1 MIYAGLFSHSCQ
13 LLYSPAGY
21 WIVHC
26 LLCSGMIVLVLRDLH
41 LASVIPDNKKMTNYP
56 SLPIGWR
63 WKWVRGL
70 WELCGWKHRH
80 RIVRHLRRGC
90 WRERESVTLC
100 NRIVTQLPDHICPT
114 LLMVAAKNCEL
125 VYFCARIRNYY
136 ASEIQ
141 GLDSYGGWGG
151 GFLHTVFSGAFTW
164 GHLVKLGQFYIN
176 DERKRSKTNTW
187 IKTSCLI
194 RTKVIAAHK
203 SHHAA
208 MAELHYRKV

>member
-1 MIYAGLFSHSCQ
+1 MQDCFLTPVSSCIPRLDIELFTVCYVQEWSCWCWGIST
-13 LLYSPAGY
+13 LLRSFP
-21 WIVHC
+21 IT
-26 LLCSGMIVLVLRDLH
+26 
-41 LASVIPDNKKMTNYP
+41 KKMTNYP

-141 GLDSYGGWGG
+141 GLDSYGGGG
-151 GFLHTVFSGAFTW
+151 SFVRCFQEHLHEDIWWNSVSFTLTMKESDLKQIHELRLAVW
-164 GHLVKLGQFYIN
+164 LGQ
-176 DERKRSKTNTW
+176 K
-187 IKTSCLI
+187 
-194 RTKVIAAHK
+194 
-203 SHHAA
+203 
-208 MAELHYRKV
+208 

>member
-1 MIYAGLFSHSCQ
+1 MQDCFLTPVSSCIPRLDIELFTVCYVQEWSCWCWGISTLLRSFPITKKWPITRHSLLAGGENGWGDFE
-13 LLYSPAGY
+13 
-21 WIVHC
+21 
-26 LLCSGMIVLVLRDLH
+26 
-41 LASVIPDNKKMTNYP
+41 NY
-56 SLPIGWR
+56 
-63 WKWVRGL
+63 VD
-70 WELCGWKHRH
+70 ENRH

-151 GFLHTVFSGAFTW
+151 GGVPSYGVFRSIYMRTFGETRSVLH
-164 GHLVKLGQFYIN
+164 
-176 DERKRSKTNTW
+176 
-187 IKTSCLI
+187 
-194 RTKVIAAHK
+194 
-203 SHHAA
+203 
-208 MAELHYRKV
+208 

>member
-136 ASEIQ
+136 ASEIH
-141 GLDSYGGWGG
+141 GLDSYGGGS
-151 GFLHTVFSGAFTW
+151 FVRCFQEHLHEDIWWNSVSFTLTMKESDLKQIHELRLAVW
-164 GHLVKLGQFYIN
+164 LGQ
-176 DERKRSKTNTW
+176 K
-187 IKTSCLI
+187 
-194 RTKVIAAHK
+194 
-203 SHHAA
+203 
-208 MAELHYRKV
+208 

>member
-1 MIYAGLFSHSCQ
+1 MQDCFLTPVSSCIPRLDIELFTVCYVQEWSCWCWGIST
-13 LLYSPAGY
+13 LLRSFP
-21 WIVHC
+21 IT
-26 LLCSGMIVLVLRDLH
+26 
-41 LASVIPDNKKMTNYP
+41 KKMTNYP

-141 GLDSYGGWGG
+141 GLDSYGGGG
-151 GFLHTVFSGAFTW
+151 GFLRTVFSGAFTW